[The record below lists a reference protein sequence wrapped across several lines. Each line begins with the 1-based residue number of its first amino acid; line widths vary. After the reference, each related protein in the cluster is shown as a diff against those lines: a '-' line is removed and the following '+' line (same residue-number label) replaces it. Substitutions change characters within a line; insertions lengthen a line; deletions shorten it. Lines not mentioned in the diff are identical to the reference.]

1 MKGFRT
7 PWPSAA
13 SFEARAALRCWN
25 HAGLSRFALSMPPNP
40 MLILLVEDEPLV
52 RWIAY
57 EGLEDA
63 GYDVLAVESAEK
75 ALEVLRTR
83 LDVGVLFTDVDMPG
97 GLDGLSLAELVHRA
111 WPAVKLVVTSGRGID
126 RDVPD
131 DGEFLNKPY
140 SFDDLQAAIVKAGGK
155 APAERT

>member
-1 MKGFRT
+1 M
-7 PWPSAA
+7 
-13 SFEARAALRCWN
+13 C
-25 HAGLSRFALSMPPNP
+25 MPTNP
-40 MLILLVEDEPLV
+40 MLVLLVEDEPLV

-63 GYDVLAVESAEK
+63 GYDVLAVNNADE

-83 LDVGVLFTDVDMPG
+83 RDVGVLFTDVDMPG

-126 RDVPD
+126 REMPD

-140 SFDDLQAAIVKAGGK
+140 SFAELQAAIVKAGGETPK
-155 APAERT
+155 DRK